1 MNFNS
6 KQRANLRAMAS
17 TLEPVYIIGKG
28 NVTDNVIKGIDEVL
42 EKRELIKIT
51 VLETSFMSARGACEA
66 ICEEIG
72 AEPVQ
77 CIGNK
82 VVTYRRAKDKNNRK
96 IELPR

>member
-1 MNFNS
+1 MLTS
-6 KQRANLRAMAS
+6 KQRAHLRGLANTERA
-17 TLEPVYIIGKG
+17 IFQIGKDG
-28 NVTDNVIKGIDEVL
+28 LNDEIIKELDIVL

-51 VLETSFMSARGACEA
+51 VLETSFMSSRGACEA

-82 VVTYRRAKDKNNRK
+82 VVIYRRAKDKNNRK

>member
-1 MNFNS
+1 MLTS
-6 KQRANLRAMAS
+6 KQRAHLRGLANTERA
-17 TLEPVYIIGKG
+17 IFQIGKDG
-28 NVTDNVIKGIDEVL
+28 LNDEIIKELDIVL

-51 VLETSFMSARGACEA
+51 VLETAFISTRGACEA

-82 VVTYRRAKDKNNRK
+82 VVIYRRAKDKNNRK
-96 IELPR
+96 IELPK

>member
-1 MNFNS
+1 MLTS
-6 KQRANLRAMAS
+6 KQRAYLRGLANTERA
-17 TLEPVYIIGKG
+17 IFQIGKDG
-28 NVTDNVIKGIDEVL
+28 LNDEIIKELDIVL

-82 VVTYRRAKDKNNRK
+82 VVIYRRAKDKNNRK
-96 IELPR
+96 IELPK

>member
-1 MNFNS
+1 MLTS
-6 KQRANLRAMAS
+6 KQRAHLRGLANTERA
-17 TLEPVYIIGKG
+17 IFQIGKDG
-28 NVTDNVIKGIDEVL
+28 LNDEIIKELDIVL

-51 VLETSFMSARGACEA
+51 VLETSFMSSRGACEA

-82 VVTYRRAKDKNNRK
+82 VVIYRRAKDKNNHK

>member
-1 MNFNS
+1 MLLS
-6 KQRANLRAMAS
+6 KQRAYLRGLANKENA
-17 TLEPVYIIGKG
+17 IFQIGKG
-28 NVTDNVIKGIDEVL
+28 GLNDEIIKELDIVL

-51 VLETSFMSARGACEA
+51 VLETSFMSTRGACEA

-72 AEPVQ
+72 ADPVQ

-82 VVTYRRAKDKNNRK
+82 IVIYRMARAKDNRK

>member
-1 MNFNS
+1 MLSS
-6 KQRANLRAMAS
+6 KQRAYLRSLANQENA
-17 TLEPVYIIGKG
+17 IFQIGKS
-28 NVTDNVIKGIDEVL
+28 GISDEILTELDIVL

-51 VLETSFMSARGACEA
+51 VLETAFMSTRAACEA

-82 VVTYRRAKDKNNRK
+82 VVIYRMAKDKNNRK
-96 IELPR
+96 IVLPK

>member
-1 MNFNS
+1 MLSS
-6 KQRANLRAMAS
+6 KQRAYLRGLANK
-17 TLEPVYIIGKG
+17 EPAIFQIGKG
-28 NVTDNVIKGIDEVL
+28 GITDEILKELDMVL

-51 VLETSFMSARGACEA
+51 VLETAFISARGACEA

-72 AEPVQ
+72 ADPVQ

-82 VVTYRRAKDKNNRK
+82 LVIYRMARAKDNRK

>member
-1 MNFNS
+1 MLSS
-6 KQRANLRAMAS
+6 KQRAYLRGLANKDNA
-17 TLEPVYIIGKG
+17 IFQFGKG
-28 NVTDNVIKGIDEVL
+28 GLSDEIINELDIVL

-51 VLETSFMSARGACEA
+51 ILETAFMSTRGACEA

-82 VVTYRRAKDKNNRK
+82 VVIYRMARAKDNRK
-96 IELPR
+96 IELPK